1 MAASGAWGYRENVNC
16 EKLLF
21 EISALCWSAFGK
33 QDGVGHMWILTAGSR
48 PRIRTMRN
56 QEEGAV
62 LV

>member
-1 MAASGAWGYRENVNC
+1 MNC